1 MEINYKEI
9 FLKSFKGIWYGFATI
24 IISLFT
30 CYAIFGQEVY
40 LYEISQ
46 YLNINNLIIRSIFL
60 IVSFIIFLFGKE
72 VEIKSE
78 EIRKE
83 LSFKKYFFYKMFT
96 PMIYFVYSIS
106 CIFIFDKFI
115 NDKYFVATF
124 VIVITVWILIYTIM
138 SSIYKIILEK
148 KINKK
153 LKEKNKNSNNK

>member
-9 FLKSFKGIWYGFATI
+9 FFKSFKGIWYGFATI

-30 CYAIFGQEVY
+30 CYVIFGQEGY

-83 LSFKKYFFYKMFT
+83 LSFKKYFFYKMFS
-96 PMIYFVYSIS
+96 PMIYLIYSIS
-106 CIFIFDKFI
+106 SIFVFDRFI

-124 VIVITVWILIYTIM
+124 AIVITIWGLIYIII
-138 SSIYKIILEK
+138 SSIYRIILEK
-148 KINKK
+148 KINEK
-153 LKEKNKNSNNK
+153 LKEKKLVK

>member
-9 FLKSFKGIWYGFATI
+9 FFKSFKGIWYGFATI

-30 CYAIFGQEVY
+30 CYVIFGQEGY

-60 IVSFIIFLFGKE
+60 IISFIIFLFGKE

-96 PMIYFVYSIS
+96 LMIYFVYSIS

-124 VIVITVWILIYTIM
+124 VIVITVWGLIYIIM
-138 SSIYKIILEK
+138 SSIYKAILEK
-148 KINKK
+148 KINEK
-153 LKEKNKNSNNK
+153 LREKRLIKEN